1 MVRKPV
7 IRASMIIA
15 IILIS
20 CVSPTDT
27 PPPDNTPPTI
37 IVYSPAASDTVATGL
52 TEVSY
57 EAEDDRGIES
67 VELYMNETFVSR
79 NYPGENEAKP
89 TVSLDVDTSY
99 INTRVSYYL
108 IAYDLSENASI
119 SEKMTDIFVK
129 PNMAPPNAPSN
140 LELTKLSDSIINL
153 RWQDN
158 SEDESGFQVWR
169 KDDSSE
175 YANVQ
180 TLPANSVSANDT
192 GLVADIVYYYKI
204 RAFNQYSYAESEE
217 ASTEGMMTLIE
228 APSNV
233 RATSFGTGWIRL
245 FWQDNS
251 DDELAFIIQRKIA
264 SGSDFSQ
271 IATLSPNTIQYDDRE
286 NLYASTAFTYRIAAL
301 SQAGQSDW
309 SDEVTVSTLA
319 IDLVPPSNLAASYDS
334 TNSLVRLTWNDNSI
348 YEIETRIERKIGFG
362 GVFSEIGKVGMNVT
376 AYADSTVQQND
387 TYYYRVRAYI
397 QEGLFSDYSNE
408 ASIEITP

>member
-1 MVRKPV
+1 MIRTPF
-7 IRASMIIA
+7 IRANIF
-15 IILIS
+15 ILILLTS

-37 IVYSPAASDTVATGL
+37 TVYSPAASDTVSTGL

-79 NYPGENEAKP
+79 NYQQENESLP
-89 TVSLDVDTSY
+89 TVRLDVDTSY

-108 IAYDLSENASI
+108 IAYDLSENTTT
-119 SEKMTDIFVK
+119 SEKMTDIFVE
-129 PNMAPPNAPSN
+129 PDMAPPNAPSN

-169 KDDSSE
+169 KNDNSD

-192 GLVADIVYYYKI
+192 GLVADIIYYYKI
-204 RAFNQYSYAESEE
+204 RVFNQYSYAESEE
-217 ASTEGMMTLIE
+217 ASTEGMMILIE

-264 SGSDFSQ
+264 SGSEFAQ
-271 IATLSPNTIQYDDRE
+271 IATLSPNTVQYDDRE

-319 IDLVPPSNLAASYDS
+319 IDLVPPSNLVASYDS

-348 YEIETRIERKIGFG
+348 YEVETRIERKTGAAG
-362 GVFSEIGKVGMNVT
+362 LYAEIGKVGLNVT
-376 AYADSTVQQND
+376 AYADSTVQQNL

-408 ASIEITP
+408 ASVEITP